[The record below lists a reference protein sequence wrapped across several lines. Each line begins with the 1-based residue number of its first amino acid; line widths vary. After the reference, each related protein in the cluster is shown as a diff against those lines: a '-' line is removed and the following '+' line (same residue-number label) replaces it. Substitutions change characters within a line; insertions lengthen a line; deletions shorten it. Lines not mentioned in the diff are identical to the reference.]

1 MEKANTIHPAMALD
15 DKELMVHCAYG
26 LLRYAQEL
34 EAVQGAEALERI
46 TALRGLT
53 QEITAFWDLDGT
65 LFSEPAAQE

>member
-1 MEKANTIHPAMALD
+1 MEKANTLHPAMELD

-53 QEITAFWDLDGT
+53 QEIAAFWDLDGA
-65 LFSEPAAQE
+65 LFNDAAPQE